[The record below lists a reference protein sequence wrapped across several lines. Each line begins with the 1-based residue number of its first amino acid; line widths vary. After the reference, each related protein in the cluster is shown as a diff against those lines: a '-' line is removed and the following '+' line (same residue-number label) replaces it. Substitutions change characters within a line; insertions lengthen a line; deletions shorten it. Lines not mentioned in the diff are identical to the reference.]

1 MPTPKYKVRP
11 DTGELQEYLFE
22 YNGILALKNFVAR
35 VDGERL
41 ILHSAEDMNFSI
53 LDALVSEVEIN
64 GVVYDNA
71 DAAQQALQRLTFNT
85 NRPVIMTQRERE
97 LLLGAL
103 QSGNYVGTAADL
115 KSLIDG
121 KVDKEAGKGLSTN
134 DFTNAYKQKL
144 DTLEDYDIELD
155 ENTTELRFKKGSNV
169 VRRIS
174 LMFLDDEG
182 TKLVYNKPEKT
193 LELRD
198 KRNNLLTSIPVS
210 HFVSNIPDG
219 IVVQNG
225 KIKLMAGNNVI
236 FENAFSYNDLAD
248 KPDLN
253 FAPASHRHNW
263 DDIDGKPEIAT
274 YKTITDAHKFLD
286 KDGAIHFGSGSGIAN
301 APGSSYY
308 EMLGLTHSSKGWGFI
323 IAKNLDEDDS
333 TLYIK
338 QFIEGQ
344 AKDWFKLT
352 GNIFKKEENTSYG
365 LVTKSENPMLIKE
378 VFLDKEDGSK
388 TNLWSQENNLNVGSK
403 NRGGYTRVKA
413 SGYELPNGTNKQILL
428 GNGESKFLGY
438 GQHQEIDLK
447 GFPED
452 KYFIVYASITASDRC
467 KFRIHNALDGKSKP
481 NWSTHGNGFTIQLE
495 FEQTGGGW
503 GTANLAEKINHYSYD
518 WSNAHPAMF
527 VGQHTQSSTSFVYL
541 RGGGVYQ
548 FYSWSMNGSQI
559 TWENPREINGNFKDG
574 LPYSRDWDANLEIV
588 PNVDI
593 SKGIVVGSDRE
604 ASFYWSNN
612 TVFVI
617 DNCRIDLINIE
628 SLSSVSFRKTF
639 SGGNVNLVCTG
650 KQIIYTGDN
659 AFNGGD
665 GSTAVVSIWNNKCY
679 IDIRN
684 V

>member
-11 DTGELQEYLFE
+11 DTGELQEYIFE

-115 KSLIDG
+115 KALIDG

-155 ENTTELRFKKGSNV
+155 ENTTELRFKRGSNL

-182 TKLVYNKPEKT
+182 TKLVYNNPEKT

-219 IVVQNG
+219 IVVQSG

-263 DDIDGKPEIAT
+263 DEIDGKPEMVT
-274 YKTITDAHKFLD
+274 
-286 KDGAIHFGSGSGIAN
+286 
-301 APGSSYY
+301 
-308 EMLGLTHSSKGWGFI
+308 
-323 IAKNLDEDDS
+323 
-333 TLYIK
+333 
-338 QFIEGQ
+338 
-344 AKDWFKLT
+344 
-352 GNIFKKEENTSYG
+352 EEKIQEAVRKIQIGGRN
-365 LVTKSENPMLIKE
+365 LIKE
-378 VFLDKEDGSK
+378 TSNFSLKESPYYLQSNYTGNSGYVGETFRGNKVIKLIYNWQGIQCRTTFEDRPMIISFWAKTSK
-388 TNLWSQENNLNVGSK
+388 TGVKFTCITDSNVVYSNGTVILSDGEWHRYTISK
-403 NRGGYTRVKA
+403 NSRITTFSNGNNGFVEFYKDNGHIEEVYVSSFKIEYGNIPTDWTPAPEDIRIATEISETRQIFPDDNIVYVTA
-413 SGYELPNGTNKQILL
+413 NVSNCDLQLIPSGY
-428 GNGESKFLGY
+428 
-438 GQHQEIDLK
+438 
-447 GFPED
+447 
-452 KYFIVYASITASDRC
+452 
-467 KFRIHNALDGKSKP
+467 
-481 NWSTHGNGFTIQLE
+481 
-495 FEQTGGGW
+495 
-503 GTANLAEKINHYSYD
+503 
-518 WSNAHPAMF
+518 
-527 VGQHTQSSTSFVYL
+527 STSFRKVFA
-541 RGGGVYQ
+541 GGQV
-548 FYSWSMNGSQI
+548 
-559 TWENPREINGNFKDG
+559 
-574 LPYSRDWDANLEIV
+574 
-588 PNVDI
+588 
-593 SKGIVVGSDRE
+593 
-604 ASFYWSNN
+604 
-612 TVFVI
+612 
-617 DNCRIDLINIE
+617 
-628 SLSSVSFRKTF
+628 TF
-639 SGGNVNLVCTG
+639 TCLG
-650 KQIIYTGDN
+650 KQIIYTGDTD
-659 AFNGGD
+659 FNGGD

-684 V
+684 I

>member
-85 NRPVIMTQRERE
+85 NRPVIMTQRERD

-115 KSLIDG
+115 KALIDT

-248 KPDLN
+248 KPNLN

-263 DDIDGKPEIAT
+263 DDIDGKPEMVTEEKIKEVVGDVFKYRGTISLTELDNTSRQQGGYAT
-274 YKTITDAHKFLD
+274 LRT
-286 KDGAIHFGSGSGIAN
+286 GGSGAYIMFYTA
-301 APGSSYY
+301 GS
-308 EMLGLTHSSKGWGFI
+308 TSS
-323 IAKNLDEDDS
+323 
-333 TLYIK
+333 
-338 QFIEGQ
+338 IEIFK
-344 AKDWFKLT
+344 KDWFAATRL
-352 GNIFKKEENTSYG
+352 GVRNTVDS
-365 LVTKSENPMLIKE
+365 SRFN
-378 VFLDKEDGSK
+378 ED
-388 TNLWSQENNLNVGSK
+388 
-403 NRGGYTRVKA
+403 
-413 SGYELPNGTNKQILL
+413 NGA
-428 GNGESKFLGY
+428 FR
-438 GQHQEIDLK
+438 DLAW
-447 GFPED
+447 
-452 KYFIVYASITASDRC
+452 YSDIYRAGIE
-467 KFRIHNALDGKSKP
+467 RYN
-481 NWSTHGNGFTIQLE
+481 
-495 FEQTGGGW
+495 
-503 GTANLAEKINHYSYD
+503 
-518 WSNAHPAMF
+518 
-527 VGQHTQSSTSFVYL
+527 
-541 RGGGVYQ
+541 
-548 FYSWSMNGSQI
+548 
-559 TWENPREINGNFKDG
+559 
-574 LPYSRDWDANLEIV
+574 WDATKDQQN
-588 PNVDI
+588 
-593 SKGIVVGSDRE
+593 S
-604 ASFYWSNN
+604 
-612 TVFVI
+612 TVFVPASGFI
-617 DNCRIDLINIE
+617 NLSQLDNMCSI
-628 SLSSVSFRKTF
+628 SFRKVFAGGQVTF
-639 SGGNVNLVCTG
+639 TCDG

-659 AFNGGD
+659 SFNGGD

-684 V
+684 I

>member
-103 QSGNYVGTAADL
+103 QSSNYVGTAADL
-115 KSLIDG
+115 KALIDG

-169 VRRIS
+169 VKRIS

-263 DDIDGKPEIAT
+263 DDIDGKPNNLATTEKIADAINNIQIGGRNYILKSKEERYKEYRGSAEEYMIYNIVGGSLERNTTYTLSLEYKSEDIRNVELFFINENTTQAPNKTIPNTFGEWKRDYFIFTTNDSTPRGYIRIDNNGSDTGNVTSKLWTRNVKLEKGNTPTDWSPAPEDIRIAT
-274 YKTITDAHKFLD
+274 EI
-286 KDGAIHFGSGSGIAN
+286 SGERQVLPDDNIVYVTAN
-301 APGSSYY
+301 TNNCD
-308 EMLGLTHSSKGWGFI
+308 L
-323 IAKNLDEDDS
+323 
-333 TLYIK
+333 
-338 QFIEGQ
+338 Q
-344 AKDWFKLT
+344 
-352 GNIFKKEENTSYG
+352 
-365 LVTKSENPMLIKE
+365 LIP
-378 VFLDKEDGSK
+378 
-388 TNLWSQENNLNVGSK
+388 
-403 NRGGYTRVKA
+403 
-413 SGYELPNGTNKQILL
+413 SGY
-428 GNGESKFLGY
+428 
-438 GQHQEIDLK
+438 
-447 GFPED
+447 
-452 KYFIVYASITASDRC
+452 
-467 KFRIHNALDGKSKP
+467 
-481 NWSTHGNGFTIQLE
+481 
-495 FEQTGGGW
+495 
-503 GTANLAEKINHYSYD
+503 
-518 WSNAHPAMF
+518 
-527 VGQHTQSSTSFVYL
+527 
-541 RGGGVYQ
+541 
-548 FYSWSMNGSQI
+548 
-559 TWENPREINGNFKDG
+559 
-574 LPYSRDWDANLEIV
+574 
-588 PNVDI
+588 
-593 SKGIVVGSDRE
+593 
-604 ASFYWSNN
+604 
-612 TVFVI
+612 
-617 DNCRIDLINIE
+617 
-628 SLSSVSFRKTF
+628 SVAFRKTF
-639 SGGNVNLVCTG
+639 SGGNVTFTCTG

-684 V
+684 I

>member
-103 QSGNYVGTAADL
+103 QSSNYVGTAADL

-121 KVDKEAGKGLSTN
+121 KGDKEAGKGLSTN

-248 KPDLN
+248 KPNLN

-263 DDIDGKPEIAT
+263 DDIDGKPEMVTEEKIKEVVGDVFKYRGTISLTELDNTSRQQGGYAT
-274 YKTITDAHKFLD
+274 LRT
-286 KDGAIHFGSGSGIAN
+286 GGSGAYIMFYTA
-301 APGSSYY
+301 GS
-308 EMLGLTHSSKGWGFI
+308 TSS
-323 IAKNLDEDDS
+323 
-333 TLYIK
+333 
-338 QFIEGQ
+338 IEIFK
-344 AKDWFKLT
+344 KDWFAATRL
-352 GNIFKKEENTSYG
+352 GVRNTVDS
-365 LVTKSENPMLIKE
+365 SRFN
-378 VFLDKEDGSK
+378 ED
-388 TNLWSQENNLNVGSK
+388 
-403 NRGGYTRVKA
+403 
-413 SGYELPNGTNKQILL
+413 NGA
-428 GNGESKFLGY
+428 FR
-438 GQHQEIDLK
+438 DLAW
-447 GFPED
+447 
-452 KYFIVYASITASDRC
+452 YSDIYRAGIE
-467 KFRIHNALDGKSKP
+467 RYN
-481 NWSTHGNGFTIQLE
+481 
-495 FEQTGGGW
+495 
-503 GTANLAEKINHYSYD
+503 
-518 WSNAHPAMF
+518 
-527 VGQHTQSSTSFVYL
+527 
-541 RGGGVYQ
+541 
-548 FYSWSMNGSQI
+548 
-559 TWENPREINGNFKDG
+559 
-574 LPYSRDWDANLEIV
+574 WDATKDQQN
-588 PNVDI
+588 
-593 SKGIVVGSDRE
+593 S
-604 ASFYWSNN
+604 
-612 TVFVI
+612 TVFVPASGFI
-617 DNCRIDLINIE
+617 NLSQLDNMCSI
-628 SLSSVSFRKTF
+628 SFRKVFAGGQVTF
-639 SGGNVNLVCTG
+639 TCDG

-659 AFNGGD
+659 SFNGGD

-684 V
+684 I

>member
-1 MPTPKYKVRP
+1 MATPKYKVRP

-115 KSLIDG
+115 KALIDG
-121 KVDKEAGKGLSTN
+121 KVDKETGKGLSTN

-169 VRRIS
+169 VKRIS

-225 KIKLMAGNNVI
+225 KIKIMAGNNVI

-263 DDIDGKPEIAT
+263 DEIDGKPDFNYLPTTGGTVNGDITANSIIKKNSSNDKVLLGGGGEKSLSELENKNIQVGGRNLALNT
-274 YKTITDAHKFLD
+274 SAIGELNISETSRILENILEKLQKDELYMLSFDARTVLPNTKSLLHIESYGDNSTVPGQRFVEVKGDKYKRYSVYVKLLD
-286 KDGAIHFGSGSGIAN
+286 ISN
-301 APGSSYY
+301 
-308 EMLGLTHSSKGWGFI
+308 
-323 IAKNLDEDDS
+323 KNL
-333 TLYIK
+333 
-338 QFIEGQ
+338 FV
-344 AKDWFKLT
+344 WLT
-352 GNIFKKEENTSYG
+352 EKESN
-365 LVTKSENPMLIKE
+365 VLIK
-378 VFLDKEDGSK
+378 
-388 TNLWSQENNLNVGSK
+388 
-403 NRGGYTRVKA
+403 
-413 SGYELPNGTNKQILL
+413 
-428 GNGESKFLGY
+428 
-438 GQHQEIDLK
+438 DLK
-447 GFPED
+447 LYRGTQIEDWSPAPED
-452 KYFIVYASITASDRC
+452 ILEQRTIYVDSPTFDVTAYTIGKTVHINRDCTINYNGMPLLSTICFRKVYDGGQIT
-467 KFRIHNALDGKSKP
+467 FH
-481 NWSTHGNGFTIQLE
+481 
-495 FEQTGGGW
+495 GGG
-503 GTANLAEKINHYSYD
+503 TLK
-518 WSNAHPAMF
+518 
-527 VGQHTQSSTSFVYL
+527 
-541 RGGGVYQ
+541 
-548 FYSWSMNGSQI
+548 
-559 TWENPREINGNFKDG
+559 
-574 LPYSRDWDANLEIV
+574 
-588 PNVDI
+588 
-593 SKGIVVGSDRE
+593 
-604 ASFYWSNN
+604 
-612 TVFVI
+612 
-617 DNCRIDLINIE
+617 
-628 SLSSVSFRKTF
+628 
-639 SGGNVNLVCTG
+639 
-650 KQIIYTGDN
+650 YTGDTV
-659 AFNGGD
+659 FNGNN
-665 GSTAVVSIWNNKCY
+665 GSTAVLDMSVDINRIY

-684 V
+684 I

>member
-248 KPDLN
+248 KPSLDFIPTSWNNRGGKEVLKPQIDDWLRINENGSHPNGTYFGAYHIRTDKGIQVGEGGNKFYVSDEGEVNIKNKTKIVVRDNGN
-253 FAPASHRHNW
+253 FAVGNMAF
-263 DDIDGKPEIAT
+263 DDLVYGEFKGIKLFGNDDNNKVVLAGGGVKDINEIAPS

-286 KDGAIHFGSGSGIAN
+286 KDGAIHFGSGNSIVN
-301 APGSSYY
+301 APSAHFY
-308 EMLGLTHSSKGWGFI
+308 EMVGFTHSSKNWGFI
-323 IAKNLDEDDS
+323 IAKNLDVNDGK
-333 TLYIK
+333 LYVK
-338 QFIEGQ
+338 QVISGSYT
-344 AKDWFKLT
+344 DWFEISANNSSRFAINGTFISSLGPEHAGATIEFSTQTNISLEIQRLPKGALVNIVLSGG
-352 GNIFKKEENTSYG
+352 GNIRFTGK
-365 LVTKSENPMLIKE
+365 
-378 VFLDKEDGSK
+378 
-388 TNLWSQENNLNVGSK
+388 
-403 NRGGYTRVKA
+403 
-413 SGYELPNGTNKQILL
+413 
-428 GNGESKFLGY
+428 
-438 GQHQEIDLK
+438 
-447 GFPED
+447 
-452 KYFIVYASITASDRC
+452 
-467 KFRIHNALDGKSKP
+467 RIIGD
-481 NWSTHGNGFTIQLE
+481 E
-495 FEQTGGGW
+495 
-503 GTANLAEKINHYSYD
+503 
-518 WSNAHPAMF
+518 
-527 VGQHTQSSTSFVYL
+527 
-541 RGGGVYQ
+541 
-548 FYSWSMNGSQI
+548 
-559 TWENPREINGNFKDG
+559 
-574 LPYSRDWDANLEIV
+574 
-588 PNVDI
+588 
-593 SKGIVVGSDRE
+593 
-604 ASFYWSNN
+604 
-612 TVFVI
+612 
-617 DNCRIDLINIE
+617 RI
-628 SLSSVSFRKTF
+628 
-639 SGGNVNLVCTG
+639 SGGR
-650 KQIIYTGDN
+650 
-659 AFNGGD
+659 
-665 GSTAVVSIWNNKCY
+665 GSTASILIGTADENEAF
-679 IDIRN
+679 IN
-684 V
+684 VHNR

>member
-155 ENTTELRFKKGSNV
+155 ENTTELRFKRGSNV

-248 KPDLN
+248 KPSLDFIPTSWNNRGGKEVIKPQSDNWLRINENGSHPNGTYFGAYHIRTDKGIQVGEGGNKFYVNEEGEVNIKNKTKIVVRDNGN
-253 FAPASHRHNW
+253 FAVGNMAFNDLVYGEFKGIKLFGN
-263 DDIDGKPEIAT
+263 DDNNKVVLAGGGVKDINEIAPS

-286 KDGAIHFGSGSGIAN
+286 KDGAIHFGSGNSIDN
-301 APGSSYY
+301 APSAHFY
-308 EMLGLTHSSKGWGFI
+308 EMVGFTHSSKNWGFI
-323 IAKNLDEDDS
+323 IAKNLDVNDGK
-333 TLYIK
+333 LYVK
-338 QFIEGQ
+338 QVISGSYT
-344 AKDWFKLT
+344 DWFEISANNSSRFAINGTFINSLGPEHAGATIEFSTQTNISLEIQRLPKGALVNIVLSGG
-352 GNIFKKEENTSYG
+352 GNIRFTGK
-365 LVTKSENPMLIKE
+365 
-378 VFLDKEDGSK
+378 
-388 TNLWSQENNLNVGSK
+388 
-403 NRGGYTRVKA
+403 
-413 SGYELPNGTNKQILL
+413 
-428 GNGESKFLGY
+428 
-438 GQHQEIDLK
+438 
-447 GFPED
+447 
-452 KYFIVYASITASDRC
+452 
-467 KFRIHNALDGKSKP
+467 RIIGD
-481 NWSTHGNGFTIQLE
+481 E
-495 FEQTGGGW
+495 
-503 GTANLAEKINHYSYD
+503 
-518 WSNAHPAMF
+518 
-527 VGQHTQSSTSFVYL
+527 
-541 RGGGVYQ
+541 
-548 FYSWSMNGSQI
+548 
-559 TWENPREINGNFKDG
+559 
-574 LPYSRDWDANLEIV
+574 
-588 PNVDI
+588 
-593 SKGIVVGSDRE
+593 
-604 ASFYWSNN
+604 
-612 TVFVI
+612 
-617 DNCRIDLINIE
+617 RI
-628 SLSSVSFRKTF
+628 
-639 SGGNVNLVCTG
+639 SGGR
-650 KQIIYTGDN
+650 
-659 AFNGGD
+659 
-665 GSTAVVSIWNNKCY
+665 GSTASILIGTADENEAF
-679 IDIRN
+679 IN
-684 V
+684 VHNR

>member
-248 KPDLN
+248 KPSLDFIPTSWNNRGGKEVIKTQIDDWLRINENGSHPNGTYFGAYRIRTDKGIQVGEGGNKFHVSDEGNIDIKNKTKIVVRDNGNIAFGNMDFNDLVYGE
-253 FAPASHRHNW
+253 FKGIKIWGHDS
-263 DDIDGKPEIAT
+263 DDKVILAGGGVKNINEIAPS

-286 KDGAIHFGSGSGIAN
+286 KDGAIHFGSGNSIDN
-301 APGSSYY
+301 APSAHFY
-308 EMLGLTHSSKGWGFI
+308 EMVGFTHSSKNWGFI
-323 IAKNLDEDDS
+323 IAKNLDVNDRKI
-333 TLYIK
+333 YVK
-338 QFIEGQ
+338 QVITGSYTG
-344 AKDWFKLT
+344 WFELN
-352 GNIFKKEENTSYG
+352 GN
-365 LVTKSENPMLIKE
+365 SENISARTYIE
-378 VFLDKEDGSK
+378 CNHS
-388 TNLWSQENNLNVGSK
+388 LNG
-403 NRGGYTRVKA
+403 
-413 SGYELPNGTNKQILL
+413 
-428 GNGESKFLGY
+428 
-438 GQHQEIDLK
+438 
-447 GFPED
+447 
-452 KYFIVYASITASDRC
+452 IVI
-467 KFRIHNALDGKSKP
+467 FVEKSVI
-481 NWSTHGNGFTIQLE
+481 IQL
-495 FEQTGGGW
+495 
-503 GTANLAEKINHYSYD
+503 
-518 WSNAHPAMF
+518 
-527 VGQHTQSSTSFVYL
+527 
-541 RGGGVYQ
+541 
-548 FYSWSMNGSQI
+548 
-559 TWENPREINGNFKDG
+559 KD
-574 LPYSRDWDANLEIV
+574 LV
-588 PNVDI
+588 
-593 SKGIVVGSDRE
+593 
-604 ASFYWSNN
+604 
-612 TVFVI
+612 
-617 DNCRIDLINIE
+617 
-628 SLSSVSFRKTF
+628 SLDCVSFRKVFAGGQVTF
-639 SGGNVNLVCTG
+639 TCDG
-650 KQIIYTGDN
+650 KQIIYTGDT

-684 V
+684 I

>member
-85 NRPVIMTQRERE
+85 NRPVIMTQRERD

-115 KSLIDG
+115 KALIDT
-121 KVDKEAGKGLSTN
+121 KVDKEDGKGLSAN
-134 DFTNAYKQKL
+134 DFTNAYKQRL
-144 DTLEDYDIELD
+144 DNLEDYDIELD
-155 ENTTELRFKKGSNV
+155 ENTTELRFKRGSNV

-263 DDIDGKPEIAT
+263 DDIDGKPALAT
-274 YKTITDAHKFLD
+274 EEKIQEAVGEVFQYRRVIPFSELNNITRKQGEYTILST
-286 KDGAIHFGSGSGIAN
+286 GGSGAYLMFYT
-301 APGSSYY
+301 AGS
-308 EMLGLTHSSKGWGFI
+308 TSS
-323 IAKNLDEDDS
+323 
-333 TLYIK
+333 
-338 QFIEGQ
+338 IE
-344 AKDWFKLT
+344 
-352 GNIFKKEENTSYG
+352 IFKKDWYAATRLGVRNT
-365 LVTKSENPMLIKE
+365 V
-378 VFLDKEDGSK
+378 DGSRFNEDNGDFRDLAWYGDVYRVGAEIGDNWAAVEQWQNGVIFVS
-388 TNLWSQENNLNVGSK
+388 TSLN
-403 NRGGYTRVKA
+403 
-413 SGYELPNGTNKQILL
+413 
-428 GNGESKFLGY
+428 
-438 GQHQEIDLK
+438 IDLSFLK
-447 GFPED
+447 
-452 KYFIVYASITASDRC
+452 
-467 KFRIHNALDGKSKP
+467 NM
-481 NWSTHGNGFTIQLE
+481 GN
-495 FEQTGGGW
+495 
-503 GTANLAEKINHYSYD
+503 
-518 WSNAHPAMF
+518 M
-527 VGQHTQSSTSFVYL
+527 
-541 RGGGVYQ
+541 
-548 FYSWSMNGSQI
+548 
-559 TWENPREINGNFKDG
+559 
-574 LPYSRDWDANLEIV
+574 
-588 PNVDI
+588 
-593 SKGIVVGSDRE
+593 
-604 ASFYWSNN
+604 
-612 TVFVI
+612 
-617 DNCRIDLINIE
+617 
-628 SLSSVSFRKTF
+628 SFRKVF
-639 SGGNVNLVCTG
+639 AGGNVTFTCTR
-650 KQIIYTGDN
+650 KTIIYTGDN

-684 V
+684 I

>member
-155 ENTTELRFKKGSNV
+155 ENTTELRFKRGSNV

-253 FAPASHRHNW
+253 FIPTSWNNRGGKEVIKTQIDDWLRINENGSHPNGTYFGAYRIRTDKGIQVGEGGNKFHVSDEGNIDIKNKTKIVVRDNGNIAFGNMDFNDLVYGEFKGIKIW
-263 DDIDGKPEIAT
+263 GHDSDDKVILAGGGVKNINEIAPS

-286 KDGAIHFGSGSGIAN
+286 KDGAIHFGSGNSINN
-301 APGSSYY
+301 APSDHFY
-308 EMLGLTHSSKGWGFI
+308 EMVGFTHSSKNWGFI
-323 IAKNLDEDDS
+323 IAKNIDVNDRK
-333 TLYIK
+333 LYVK
-338 QFIEGQ
+338 QVITGSYT
-344 AKDWFKLT
+344 DWFELN
-352 GNIFKKEENTSYG
+352 GN
-365 LVTKSENPMLIKE
+365 SENISIRTYIE
-378 VFLDKEDGSK
+378 CNHS
-388 TNLWSQENNLNVGSK
+388 LN
-403 NRGGYTRVKA
+403 
-413 SGYELPNGTNKQILL
+413 
-428 GNGESKFLGY
+428 GNVIFVE
-438 GQHQEIDLK
+438 
-447 GFPED
+447 
-452 KYFIVYASITASDRC
+452 
-467 KFRIHNALDGKSKP
+467 KSVI
-481 NWSTHGNGFTIQLE
+481 IQL
-495 FEQTGGGW
+495 
-503 GTANLAEKINHYSYD
+503 
-518 WSNAHPAMF
+518 
-527 VGQHTQSSTSFVYL
+527 
-541 RGGGVYQ
+541 
-548 FYSWSMNGSQI
+548 
-559 TWENPREINGNFKDG
+559 KD
-574 LPYSRDWDANLEIV
+574 LV
-588 PNVDI
+588 
-593 SKGIVVGSDRE
+593 
-604 ASFYWSNN
+604 
-612 TVFVI
+612 
-617 DNCRIDLINIE
+617 
-628 SLSSVSFRKTF
+628 SLDCVSFRKVF
-639 SGGNVNLVCTG
+639 AGGQVSFTCDG
-650 KQIIYTGDN
+650 KQIIYTGDT

>member
-115 KSLIDG
+115 KALIDG

-155 ENTTELRFKKGSNV
+155 ENTTELRFKRGSNV

-263 DDIDGKPEIAT
+263 DDIDGKPSLDFIPTSGGTVNGTLTSNNFIKNGSSNDKVLLGGGGEKNLSELDNSNIKIGGRNLLRNSGQLISNNNYNIAKYNLTEELREGEQVTLTIKGRLGAGKTVFAAYNSGDLLELSQQFDKGNGIYQNTFTWKKVDINGRVANNKSLWIWAYDSLVTVESTIEWIKLERGNTPTDWSPAPEDIRIAT
-274 YKTITDAHKFLD
+274 EI
-286 KDGAIHFGSGSGIAN
+286 SGDRQVLPDDNIVYVTAN
-301 APGSSYY
+301 TNNCD
-308 EMLGLTHSSKGWGFI
+308 L
-323 IAKNLDEDDS
+323 
-333 TLYIK
+333 
-338 QFIEGQ
+338 Q
-344 AKDWFKLT
+344 
-352 GNIFKKEENTSYG
+352 
-365 LVTKSENPMLIKE
+365 LIP
-378 VFLDKEDGSK
+378 
-388 TNLWSQENNLNVGSK
+388 
-403 NRGGYTRVKA
+403 
-413 SGYELPNGTNKQILL
+413 SGY
-428 GNGESKFLGY
+428 
-438 GQHQEIDLK
+438 
-447 GFPED
+447 
-452 KYFIVYASITASDRC
+452 
-467 KFRIHNALDGKSKP
+467 
-481 NWSTHGNGFTIQLE
+481 
-495 FEQTGGGW
+495 
-503 GTANLAEKINHYSYD
+503 
-518 WSNAHPAMF
+518 
-527 VGQHTQSSTSFVYL
+527 
-541 RGGGVYQ
+541 
-548 FYSWSMNGSQI
+548 
-559 TWENPREINGNFKDG
+559 
-574 LPYSRDWDANLEIV
+574 
-588 PNVDI
+588 
-593 SKGIVVGSDRE
+593 
-604 ASFYWSNN
+604 
-612 TVFVI
+612 
-617 DNCRIDLINIE
+617 
-628 SLSSVSFRKTF
+628 SVAFRKTF
-639 SGGNVNLVCTG
+639 SGGNVTFTCTG
-650 KQIIYTGDN
+650 KTIIYTGDN

-684 V
+684 I